1 MRMLVAYF
9 SHTGN
14 TEKLALAIRVELEK
28 RGHEVE
34 VEKIKTAV
42 TYSWLREAARDFPR
56 YPSIIFSL
64 MCAPWKRHHM
74 RTYNQVEEDIQA
86 LQYPDVS
93 EFDRI
98 CVGGPKW
105 AQISYPVARY
115 LQIVRGIRGKKVG
128 TFCTFGGPPL
138 PVFEEEFIFEPMRR
152 LIERMGAQVIGRVCV
167 SSAYHAARLMPL
179 FRVLSRIRFRRPVT
193 DFLLE
198 SEYGE
203 AGVRNFCSAI
213 EQ

>member
-9 SHTGN
+9 SCTGY
-14 TEKLALAIRVELEK
+14 TEKLALAIRAELEN

-34 VEKIKTAV
+34 MEKIRPAIH
-42 TYSWLREAARDFPR
+42 YSWLREVARDFPR
-56 YPSIIFSL
+56 YPSIFLSL
-64 MCAPWKRHHM
+64 ACGPWRRHHLH
-74 RTYNQVEEDIQA
+74 TYNQVEEDIQG

-105 AQISYPVARY
+105 AQISYPLARY

-128 TFCTFGGPPL
+128 AFCTFGGPPL
-138 PVFEEEFIFEPMRR
+138 PVFEVELFFDPMKR
-152 LIERMGAQVIGRVCV
+152 LIERMGARMVGQVCV
-167 SSAYHAARLMPL
+167 SSAYHAAGLMPL
-179 FRVLSRIRFRRPVT
+179 FRAISRRHFKRPVT

-198 SEYGE
+198 SEYGRT
-203 AGVRNFCSAI
+203 GVRDFCTAI

>member
-9 SHTGN
+9 SYTGY
-14 TEKLALAIRVELEK
+14 TEELALAIRAELEN
-28 RGHEVE
+28 RGHEVV
-34 VEKIKTAV
+34 VEKIKPAV

-56 YPSIIFSL
+56 YPSIILSL
-64 MCAPWKRHHM
+64 ISASWKRHHL

-86 LQYPDVS
+86 LRYPDVS

-105 AQISYPVARY
+105 AQMSYPVARY

-128 TFCTFGGPPL
+128 SFCTVGGPPL
-138 PVFEEEFIFEPMRR
+138 PVFEEEFIFEPMKR
-152 LIERMGAQVIGRVCV
+152 LIERMGAQMVGRVCI
-167 SSAYHAARLMPL
+167 SSAYHAARIMPL
-179 FRVLSRIRFRRPVT
+179 FRLISRIRFRRPVT

-198 SEYGE
+198 SEYGKT
-203 AGVRNFCSAI
+203 GVRDFCTAI